1 MKRRFLSTLMALVL
15 ALSLVPTAAFAA
27 EETLTVSSVEELQT
41 AAENSEN
48 SGKTIVIDTSLEFT
62 HATETINVAAGVT
75 VTSNSGVTI
84 TIDESENTADQA
96 AKYYF
101 TLAEGAVL
109 DGLTVQLTN
118 DDEFETDIVSMTG
131 TGSEVKNCSFSGV
144 YEVSENPAIV
154 SRAIVMNAGLTDWKI
169 TGNTFTNLR
178 QPGYIEGTGTISGNT
193 VTGTRGWV
201 VCMNHETTIEDN
213 TFSNNAVDIAII
225 ENGQSYNK
233 YAGQAASLSE
243 NNYGAYVQDQ
253 RAKAEAEDGVLVVG
267 REGSDA
273 AYTLQAAID
282 AASAGD
288 TVKLLD
294 NVALTDGVEVDKT
307 LTLDLNGHT
316 ISNSDNWTDDTTVD
330 YLVAVKRGG
339 DLTIEDRE
347 GNGAIT
353 TENLACGVKMTIK
366 GEGETGTSAK
376 LTVNGGTIQGC
387 YYGISGNGT
396 RHNTEITINDGVI
409 QDGGEG
415 GTAIYQPQNG
425 TLTIHGGTIQSSN
438 TAIEIRSGSLTVTG
452 GTITGGTEEP
462 VVSENGS
469 GTTTSN
475 TGIAVAQHATKEPIT
490 VNITGG
496 TITGGAAVYE
506 SNPQNNDKTNAVTV
520 SITDADLKGDL
531 RSTGFGNV
539 SVNNATIDGDVSKGT
554 SGNMGIVDSTI
565 TGNVP
570 TGTNVTLVNCV
581 DENDNP
587 ISGTVPEGAVAMVN
601 GQSFNDLQDALN
613 AATSGDTVYLV
624 NDIKNIT
631 LTGDGSYTQAY
642 SIETDGITLDG
653 RGHQIT
659 AETKTGDGHVH
670 VLGIGGD
677 NVIIK
682 NLIIDGGTVSRSGI
696 NVFQAKNV
704 VLENVTSKNNS
715 ASGVTVNGSS
725 VTADGLYTSENGWG
739 NRGVDVD
746 PKANDAGASFTLRG
760 SDSNIGHIYVT
771 NTYTGSEA
779 EVAVEAGYVV
789 GIFEAGNNN
798 EGTDISVTGGSF
810 GSSVLQ
816 YSDKS
821 YEVKSGTGVFTYYAT
836 GTEAASAAASNGGT
850 ITEVKEGVSASVVAP
865 ASNGTTFTVV
875 DSITVTAPNGYYL
888 TSRNNGDGTVT
899 YTVYREA
906 TGTSGGSS
914 EPSYSP
920 VLDISDGGTVKVN
933 PRTPSE
939 GDEVTITVDPD
950 RGYEV
955 GDVTVTDRNGREVDV
970 TAGRNGTYT
979 FEQPRGRVTIEVTFV
994 PTGTVTFFTDVPESF
1009 WAYDEIK
1016 WAYDNGYVNGTTA
1029 TTFSPNGSITR
1040 QQVWMILARLSGA
1053 DPANMAAARTWAI
1066 DNGISD
1072 GTNPGSAVTR
1082 QQLVALLYRY
1092 ATLMG
1097 YANDARADLSVYPDA
1112 GTVASYAVE
1121 PMQWSV
1127 ANNIVAGT
1135 SDGILNP
1142 TGTATRAQ
1150 FAVILY
1156 RFMA

>member
-1 MKRRFLSTLMALVL
+1 MTEEYYLYALFPQKDTDHL
-15 ALSLVPTAAFAA
+15 GK
-27 EETLTVSSVEELQT
+27 TLTINKSITLT
-41 AAENSEN
+41 AKE
-48 SGKTIVIDTSLEFT
+48 
-62 HATETINVAAGVT
+62 GVT
-75 VTSNSGVTI
+75 VTAYTGGHSFNLSNGAKLDALNVELADNVSVNMIYMGTNSTVTNC
-84 TIDESENTADQA
+84 TFKGGYDLVEEDTA
-96 AKYYF
+96 
-101 TLAEGAVL
+101 G
-109 DGLTVQLTN
+109 
-118 DDEFETDIVSMTG
+118 ET
-131 TGSEVKNCSFSGV
+131 
-144 YEVSENPAIV
+144 
-154 SRAIVMNAGLTDWKI
+154 SRAIETAGGATGLFI
-169 TGNTFTNLR
+169 TNNTFTNLR
-178 QPGYIEGTGTISGNT
+178 QPGYINSSTGTISGNT
-193 VTGTRGWV
+193 VNGTRGWV
-201 VCMNHETTIEDN
+201 ICGDSEMEITGEKFGT
-213 TFSNNAVDIAII
+213 NAVDIAII
-225 ENGQSYNK
+225 DSNENDDVFT
-233 YAGQAASLSE
+233 
-243 NNYGAYVQDQ
+243 NNYATRITQLSTDNEGAYVQNQ
-253 RAKAEAEDGVLVVG
+253 LSKAEAEDGVLVVG

-288 TVKLLD
+288 TVKLLN

-316 ISNSDNWTDDTTVD
+316 ISNSDDWTADTTVD

-376 LTVNGGTIQGC
+376 LTVNGGTIQGY

-409 QDGGEG
+409 QDGGDG

-462 VVSENGS
+462 AVSENGS

-506 SNPQNNDKTNAVTV
+506 SNPQNNDETNAVTV

-539 SVNNATIDGDVSKGT
+539 SVNNATIDGNVSKGT

-565 TGNVP
+565 TGNVQ

-624 NDIKNIT
+624 NDIDDLSLNAGNNQSQINI
-631 LTGDGSYTQAY
+631 GMAN
-642 SIETDGITLDG
+642 ITLDG
-653 RGHQIT
+653 RNHTIT
-659 AETKTGDGHVH
+659 AIGKAEGHESENIH
-670 VLGIGGD
+670 VLGVNAS
-677 NVIIK
+677 NVTVK
-682 NLIIDGGTVSRSGI
+682 NLTIDGGGVSRHGI
-696 NVFQAKNV
+696 NVYQAENV
-704 VLENVTSKNNS
+704 VLENVTSKNNGS
-715 ASGVTVNGSS
+715 TGLTVNDSQ
-725 VTADGLYTSENGWG
+725 VTANNFTTSDNGSRWFAI
-739 NRGVDVD
+739 DVGTGSD
-746 PKANDAGASFTLRG
+746 RSSFTLNGG
-760 SDSNIGHIYVT
+760 SVQSDGFTGIYAQSGT
-771 NTYTGSEA
+771 S
-779 EVAVEAGYVV
+779 VAVSDGYVSALGGAANSTV
-789 GIFEAGNNN
+789 
-798 EGTDISVTGGSF
+798 TVTGGSF
-810 GSSVLQ
+810 GSSALR

-836 GTEAASAAASNGGT
+836 GTEAASAAASNDGT
-850 ITEVKEGVSASVVAP
+850 ITEVKEGASASVVAP

-875 DSITVTAPNGYYL
+875 DRITVTAPNGYYL

-1112 GTVASYAVE
+1112 GAVASYAVE

-1135 SDGILNP
+1135 SGGILNP